1 MMTHPAKTT
10 AGREAMQ
17 TRDPALSARDRQIM
31 VLANGQRGPEDMAA
45 LLGPG
50 TVAEIERLIGL
61 GFLAPALPA
70 AAPKAADVPPAR
82 PARPEAR
89 RDQRAELAAAAV
101 VARVATPPPA
111 LPPAQAPRAAS
122 RRSLAATKMYVIDVL
137 QMIREPE
144 AAALATLVH
153 TSSSETELMESL
165 LQVLERLPALTRP
178 SFAHK
183 VCAHLLTIVPD
194 EHEAQLREHS
204 QGMVVD
210 LAV

>member
-1 MMTHPAKTT
+1 MTHPAKTT

-17 TRDPALSARDRQIM
+17 ARDPALSARDRQIM

-61 GFLAPALPA
+61 GFLAPALPPVA
-70 AAPKAADVPPAR
+70 AMP
-82 PARPEAR
+82 PARPEAP
-89 RDQRAELAAAAV
+89 RDPRAEPAGAPVAAAV
-101 VARVATPPPA
+101 VAAAVSAASPPPPA
-111 LPPAQAPRAAS
+111 SRAPAPRAAS

-153 TSSSETELMESL
+153 TSSSEAELMDSL
-165 LQVLERLPALTRP
+165 LQVLERLPVLTRP

-183 VCAHLLTIVPD
+183 VCAHLLTIVPG

-204 QGMVVD
+204 QAMVD
-210 LAV
+210 LVV

>member
-17 TRDPALSARDRQIM
+17 ARDPALSARDRQIM

-61 GFLAPALPA
+61 GFLAPALPVALPQALAVPPAKPEVPRDSRAEPAGALVA
-70 AAPKAADVPPAR
+70 AAP
-82 PARPEAR
+82 
-89 RDQRAELAAAAV
+89 
-101 VARVATPPPA
+101 PPPPSRA
-111 LPPAQAPRAAS
+111 PAPAPRAAS

-165 LQVLERLPALTRP
+165 LQVLERLPVLTRP

-183 VCAHLLTIVPD
+183 VCAHLLTIVPG